1 MIAPT
6 MAKDLI
12 SKKTRNEF
20 CEFFT
25 HAYTVREIE
34 QEYDAADLYAAEG
47 YTPRTSSARRAQ
59 VCLHEHNADF
69 SKPADARKLLKVY
82 EAVLTKLE
90 HEATHADFFEEVRT
104 RARLNRDGLLKWLRL
119 DGYEFKDGKLAAKAG
134 TVHLADIEAAASRR
148 DVPELR
154 QQIERLRDSV
164 DDDPS
169 LAIGTAKEMVET
181 VCKEILTDLGV
192 GFADDADVPA
202 LIKSVRT
209 QLRLLPTDVP
219 KEAKGSETIRTLLG
233 NLGHV
238 AQGLGELRNLYGSG
252 HGRGGK
258 AKGLSAR
265 HARLAVGTATTL
277 AMFLLETHAE
287 RAGK

>member
-1 MIAPT
+1 VS
-6 MAKDLI
+6 KDLV

-20 CEFFT
+20 REHFT
-25 HAYTVREIE
+25 HWYTVREIE
-34 QEYDAADLYAAEG
+34 REFDAADIYAAEDFQPTG
-47 YTPRTSSARRAQ
+47 SSVRRNQ
-59 VCLHEHNADF
+59 VDLHLHRVDF
-69 SKPADARKLLKVY
+69 TKPAEARKVLKVY

-90 HEATHADFFEEVRT
+90 LEATTHARS
-104 RARLNRDGLLKWLRL
+104 LRDGLLKWLRL
-119 DGYEFKDGKLAAKAG
+119 DGYEVKDGKLMATPTAG
-134 TVHLADIEAAASRR
+134 IVHLADIEAAASQR

-154 QQIERLRDSV
+154 QQIDRLRAAV
-164 DDDPS
+164 DADPS
-169 LAIGTAKEMVET
+169 LAIGTAKEMIET

-192 GFADDADVPA
+192 AFADDADIPA

-252 HGRGGK
+252 HGRSGK
-258 AKGLSAR
+258 AKGLTAR

-287 RAGK
+287 RKETDKN

>member
-1 MIAPT
+1 

-20 CEFFT
+20 REFFT

-34 QEYDAADLYAAEG
+34 QEYDAADLYAADD
-47 YTPRTSSARRAQ
+47 YQPMTNSARRAQ
-59 VCLHEHNADF
+59 VDLHEHNADF
-69 SKPADARKLLKVY
+69 TKPADARKLLKVY
-82 EAVLTKLE
+82 EAVLTRLE
-90 HEATHADFFEEVRT
+90 HEATHADFFDEVRT

-119 DGYEFKDGKLAAKAG
+119 DGYDFKNGKLTAQAGG
-134 TVHLADIEAAASRR
+134 TVHLADIEAAAARL
-148 DVPELR
+148 DVPELS
-154 QQIERLRDSV
+154 QQIERLRASV

-181 VCKEILTDLGV
+181 VCKEILTDLSV
-192 GFADDADVPA
+192 VFADDADIPS
-202 LIKSVRT
+202 LIKLVRT

-252 HGRGGK
+252 HGRGGR

-265 HARLAVGTATTL
+265 HARLAVGAATTL
-277 AMFLLETHAE
+277 AMFLLETHEE
-287 RAGK
+287 RKAKPGK